1 MLLAHA
7 AVTALT
13 AVVWHLCGRAAVV
26 VVTVLRLAPA
36 VVIRRR
42 APSPVT
48 RAPHVLTHL
57 VLLVAAPRRGPPT
70 AALRLSLRPEAVA
83 ARRPPPVHP
92 PGRGTTMPT
101 RRTLARLAALPA
113 ATALVALVAAPAGAH
128 VTGTPSVANAG
139 SYTVLTMSV
148 PHGCDGSP
156 TTEVEIQVPESVLS
170 VTPTRNP
177 LYDLD
182 VNIQQLDEPLTDAHG
197 NEVTER
203 VGSIV
208 YTARTPLPE
217 GQRDTFELSFQV
229 PDVAGET
236 LAFPTIQTCEQGR
249 TDWIEVPEDGSGRRG
264 AGAPGAVVRGA
275 ARRRG
280 GRRPRRGRRDGRPTT
295 PRPRASPTT
304 TPARS
309 AGPASAWARWACSPA
324 APPW

>member
-1 MLLAHA
+1 
-7 AVTALT
+7 
-13 AVVWHLCGRAAVV
+13 
-26 VVTVLRLAPA
+26 
-36 VVIRRR
+36 
-42 APSPVT
+42 
-48 RAPHVLTHL
+48 
-57 VLLVAAPRRGPPT
+57 
-70 AALRLSLRPEAVA
+70 
-83 ARRPPPVHP
+83 
-92 PGRGTTMPT
+92 MPT

-128 VTGTPSVANAG
+128 VSATPSVANAG

-156 TTEVEIQVPESVLS
+156 TTEVEVQIPESVVS
-170 VTPTRNP
+170 VTPTRNA

-197 NEVTER
+197 NEITER

-249 TDWIEVPEDGSGRRG
+249 TDWIEVPEDGSDGEELEHP
-264 AGAPGAVVRGA
+264 APSFEVLPAAEEGDGHGA
-275 ARRRG
+275 AAETDDDDTEAAGVSDDDSSALGWAGLGLGALGLLAGGTALVRTRR
-280 GRRPRRGRRDGRPTT
+280 T
-295 PRPRASPTT
+295 A
-304 TPARS
+304 
-309 AGPASAWARWACSPA
+309 
-324 APPW
+324 